1 MNIIDPT
8 GLARVK
14 MMENAKTG
22 KNVEPLELS
31 EPAGSMVKLL
41 GPFGKL
47 FTY

>member
-1 MNIIDPT
+1 
-8 GLARVK
+8 

-22 KNVEPLELS
+22 KNVESLELS
-31 EPAGSMVKLL
+31 EPVGRMVKLL